1 MNTRIKW
8 VEGAAW
14 VAESSSGHAVVLD
27 GSEEIGGRNLG
38 MRPMEMVLAGLG
50 GCSAMDVL
58 HMLRKSRQALRDCV
72 IEIEAERA
80 ESIPK
85 VFTKIHLHFIVSG
98 IDLKESRV
106 KQAVS
111 LSAEKYCSVSQMLN
125 KTAEISYDYELINLS
140 ES

>member
-1 MNTRIKW
+1 MNSRVKW
-8 VEGAAW
+8 IEGAAW
-14 VAESSSGHAVVLD
+14 MAESGSGHAVVLD

-38 MRPMEMVLAGLG
+38 MRPMEMVLLGLG

-80 ESIPK
+80 EEIPK

-98 IDLKESRV
+98 VDLKDARV

-125 KTAEISYDYELINLS
+125 KTAEITYDYEVINLAN
-140 ES
+140 